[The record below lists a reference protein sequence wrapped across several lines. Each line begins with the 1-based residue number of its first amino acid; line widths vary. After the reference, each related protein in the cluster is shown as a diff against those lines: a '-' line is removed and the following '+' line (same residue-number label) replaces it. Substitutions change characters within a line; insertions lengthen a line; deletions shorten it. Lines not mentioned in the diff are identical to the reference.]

1 MEDNLKHNN
10 QFILKEYGKNIQ
22 KLVDYVQ
29 TVPDKDKRTEYAYT
43 LVDLMKQLNPQLK
56 TENDQKLWDDLF
68 IMSDFELDVDA
79 PFPMPEKELLGKRP
93 KRLGYPQG
101 EVKFKHYGRNIEK
114 LIEKAVEIED
124 DEEQEVAIIYIGQL
138 MRSFHSTWNRDNFDD
153 AIILDDIKILS
164 KGKLHIDLEKVK
176 ENGLFE
182 TSTRRDF
189 KPTSQPSDDQKSTS
203 NNRRNYSSNNN
214 GNGNNKKRN
223 TGGGTYKKRRN

>member
-1 MEDNLKHNN
+1 MEDNLRHNN
-10 QFILKEYGKNIQ
+10 PFILKEYGKNIQ
-22 KLVDYVQ
+22 KLVEYVQ

-68 IMSDFELDVDA
+68 IMSNFELDVEA

-114 LIEKAVEIED
+114 LIEKAIEIED

-189 KPTSQPSDDQKSTS
+189 KPTSQPSDEQKNTS
-203 NNRRNYSSNNN
+203 NNRRNYSNNN

-223 TGGGTYKKRRN
+223 SGGTYKKRRN

>member
-1 MEDNLKHNN
+1 MEENINHNN

-68 IMSDFELDVDA
+68 IMSDFELDVEA

-93 KRLGYPQG
+93 QRLGYPQG

-189 KPTSQPSDDQKSTS
+189 KPTSQPSDDQKAPS
-203 NNRRNYSSNNN
+203 NNRRNYSNNN

-223 TGGGTYKKRRN
+223 TGGTYKKRRN

>member
-93 KRLGYPQG
+93 QRLGYPQG

-189 KPTSQPSDDQKSTS
+189 KPTSQPTDDQKPAS
-203 NNRRNYSSNNN
+203 NNRRNYSNNN
-214 GNGNNKKRN
+214 GNGTNKKRN
-223 TGGGTYKKRRN
+223 TGGTYKKRRN